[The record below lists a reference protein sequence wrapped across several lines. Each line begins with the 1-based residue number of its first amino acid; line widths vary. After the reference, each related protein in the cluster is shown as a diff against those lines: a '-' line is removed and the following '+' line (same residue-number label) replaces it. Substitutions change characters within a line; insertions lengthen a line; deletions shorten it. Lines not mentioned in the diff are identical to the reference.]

1 MLVISLTPP
10 LQIGIYHDDTLLHS
24 YKSEAKTSDSLPLLF
39 DEILQTY
46 TLKALFYAK
55 GPGSF
60 MAIKVT
66 YIFLRTLSITKNIPL
81 FATEGFLFNNNSPI
95 KATGALY
102 FMKENGK
109 ISTIKFATA
118 PTRQEFTLPQIL
130 EPTYFSQDI
139 DPLYVLPAV

>member
-1 MLVISLTPP
+1 MTPP
-10 LQIGIYHDDTLLHS
+10 LQIGVYHDNRLI
-24 YKSEAKTSDSLPLLF
+24 EAIQSKDKTSDALPRLF
-39 DEILQTY
+39 DKILKLY
-46 TLKALFYAK
+46 TINGLYFAK

-81 FATEGFLFNNNSPI
+81 YATEGFTFNDNKPI

-109 ISTIKFATA
+109 IHTKKIDA
-118 PTRQEFTLPQIL
+118 PLVPYDFTLPQTL
-130 EPTYFSQDI
+130 KPTHFSSDVE
-139 DPLYVLPAV
+139 PLYVLPAVSK

>member
-1 MLVISLTPP
+1 MTPP
-10 LQIGIYHDDTLLHS
+10 LQIGVYHDSTLI
-24 YKSEAKTSDSLPLLF
+24 EAIQSKDKTSDALPRLLNK
-39 DEILQTY
+39 ILKQY
-46 TLKALFYAK
+46 TVNTLYFAK

-81 FATEGFLFNNNSPI
+81 YATEGFTFNDNKPI

-109 ISTIKFATA
+109 IHTKKIVA
-118 PTRQEFTLPQIL
+118 PLEPYDFTLPQTL
-130 EPTYFSQDI
+130 EQASFSRDI
-139 DPLYVLPAV
+139 EPLYVLPAV